1 MAEYFI
7 TVRNPYNIKIATIR
21 DFYKLELFRT
31 EMSYGSLY
39 LDIPLRDGLDI
50 DFQIDGRID
59 VWRRAQGMGVARLGE
74 TQWLIRNVRHKV
86 DENNKQFIHILAYDP
101 LVIIDKY
108 IIAYVAGTPYSLKE
122 NIPADDMIKQIAREN
137 FGSLATDWRR
147 DLSAWLYIED
157 DKSQAPAISMDDM
170 AFEKIMP
177 NLEQI
182 CEKSAAA
189 GTYLSYDIVYDDR
202 LEKLALRTYTKQRGS
217 NHGTGSTVPLVFGFY
232 NDPVNVLGYGLNYA
246 SVETD
251 ATDEHTFIYSG
262 QASQDTNCFYTTISN
277 DDIIKSSPFGRR
289 EDYITAGDAS
299 TPDTVLNEAHAW
311 LQHKTRKTIINGH
324 IEQLSG
330 LRYGIDYGYGDLVVF
345 RYLGKSYDIHLDE
358 IRFIVDERG
367 KEDITVFSTK
377 TEYEHAISSL
387 PSSASIFIVN
397 EPSLD
402 EDENVKDRIAV
413 PLYYKNHSIAQSI
426 KTSTSKSIEY
436 VDVMMRRVGLPDL
449 PVSLSICAD
458 NAGKPGIATSSA
470 VTVTYDYFPDG
481 AYNWVRFKFPTAISI
496 TGGVTYWIK
505 LTCGAVKSKYE
516 NYYRVAVEDGL
527 GYIFGVF
534 RVSVDG
540 STWKANYASTS
551 YPVQDE
557 EIESNVDLV
566 FAVGGV
572 N

>member
-7 TVRNPYNIKIATIR
+7 TVRNPYNVKIATIR
-21 DFYKLELFRT
+21 NFYKLELFRT

-39 LDIPLRDGLDI
+39 LDIPFKDGINI

-59 VWRRAQGMGVARLGE
+59 VWRKTHDTGVVRLCE

-86 DENNKQFIHILAYDP
+86 DENGVQLVHILAYDP

-108 IIAYVAGTPYSLKE
+108 IVAYVAGTPYSLKE
-122 NIPADDMIKQIAREN
+122 DMPADDMIKQIAREN
-137 FGSLATDWRR
+137 FGNLATDWKR
-147 DLSAWLYIED
+147 DLSEWLCIEE
-157 DKSQAPAISMDDM
+157 DKSQAPVISMDDM

-177 NLEQI
+177 NFEQI

-189 GTYLSYDIVYDDR
+189 GMYLSYDIVYDDT
-202 LEKLALRTYTKQRGS
+202 LGKLILKTYTKQRGIS
-217 NHGTGSTVPLVFGFY
+217 HGSDSALPLVFGIY
-232 NDPVNVLGYGLNYA
+232 NDPINALGNGLNYA
-246 SVETD
+246 SIETD
-251 ATDEHTFIYSG
+251 ATDEHTFVYSG
-262 QASQDTNCFYTTISN
+262 QASQDTNCFYASISN

-299 TPDTVLNEAHAW
+299 TPDTVLNEARAW

-377 TEYEHAISSL
+377 TEYEHAISPL

-426 KTSTSKSIEY
+426 KTSASKSIEY
-436 VDVMMRRVGLPDL
+436 VDVMMRRVGLPDRS
-449 PVSLSICAD
+449 VTLSICA
-458 NAGKPGIATSSA
+458 NSSGKPGSEVSSA
-470 VTVTYDYFPDG
+470 TVTYDYFPDG
-481 AYNWVRFKFPTAISI
+481 AYNWVRFKFSTSVSI
-496 TGGVTYWIK
+496 TGGTTYWIK
-505 LTCGAVKSKYE
+505 LTCGAVKSKYT
-516 NYYRVAVEDGL
+516 NYYRAAVEDGL
-527 GYIFGVF
+527 GYLFGVF
-534 RVSVDG
+534 RISANG
-540 STWKANYASTS
+540 TTWTTNSGTS
-551 YPVQDE
+551 PQDE
-557 EIESNVDLV
+557 ETTEDVDLV

-572 N
+572 NL